1 MKKFLF
7 TLAAMLMAGSMF
19 ADNYFYV
26 PTFNVTSD
34 QVGTNI
40 TVPVAAHLD
49 DALNAGTI
57 FLTLPEG
64 LVLRRIEMGSDLA
77 NLTYYDD
84 WGDEWPADQTVFVG
98 NVNTTSFGFATANK
112 GYYEVDGQWVEY
124 GAVKLMPG
132 DYTEIAKLTIR
143 VTDAF
148 GPAYITVR
156 SELSC
161 GNDARPWVNGNQSW
175 EGVLHT
181 DPVSFNGVMPGGST
195 EDFVATADV
204 TFNGNVAT
212 LSYEANDPDAV
223 VTVTVNGVETEVEW
237 NNGVATYTVV
247 ESTVPGDYNVTVELT
262 VAPKEGGTYVGDAV
276 SDADTYSYH
285 VDEPTI
291 PFQATADV
299 TFNGNVATLTYEAND
314 PNAVVTTNV
323 EGVEWNGNVG
333 TYTVVESTVPGDYSV
348 TVELTVAPNPNGLY
362 VGEAVTATDTY
373 TYHVDEPA
381 LPTFEGTVSVEFTG
395 NVAAISYDVNDPDA
409 VAKVYVNDVETAVE
423 WDRAH
428 NATYTVVESTVPGD
442 YSVTVKLVVTPSENY
457 DGEAKEASDTYT
469 YHVAEPL
476 TLDAPV
482 INDPVKGAPMY
493 GWILDPNGGVDEQ
506 GNPAR
511 VWGLLGYQYTISITN
526 PNAEGTLYYSLNGG
540 EPQVYNGAFP
550 VANGTVVTAW
560 VEAMDGDELV
570 KSDEATYTVNIAD
583 NATSVN
589 EIANGKAVANVR
601 YFNVAGQEMQEVN
614 GMTIVVTTYT
624 DGTTSAVKVM
634 K

>member
-57 FLTLPEG
+57 FLTLPDG
-64 LVLRRIEMGSDLA
+64 LVLRKIDKGADLA

-84 WGDEWPADQTVFVG
+84 WGEEWPADQTVFVS

-156 SELSC
+156 SELAC
-161 GNDARPWVNGNQSW
+161 GNDARPWVTGNQSW

-237 NNGVATYTVV
+237 NNG
-247 ESTVPGDYNVTVELT
+247 
-262 VAPKEGGTYVGDAV
+262 
-276 SDADTYSYH
+276 
-285 VDEPTI
+285 
-291 PFQATADV
+291 TA
-299 TFNGNVATLTYEAND
+299 
-314 PNAVVTTNV
+314 
-323 EGVEWNGNVG
+323 

>member
-161 GNDARPWVNGNQSW
+161 GNDARPWVTGNQSW

-195 EDFVATADV
+195 EDFV
-204 TFNGNVAT
+204 
-212 LSYEANDPDAV
+212 
-223 VTVTVNGVETEVEW
+223 
-237 NNGVATYTVV
+237 
-247 ESTVPGDYNVTVELT
+247 
-262 VAPKEGGTYVGDAV
+262 
-276 SDADTYSYH
+276 
-285 VDEPTI
+285 
-291 PFQATADV
+291 ATADV

-469 YHVAEPL
+469 YHVAEAL

>member
-57 FLTLPEG
+57 FLTLPDG
-64 LVLRRIEMGSDLA
+64 LVLRKIDKGADLA

-84 WGDEWPADQTVFVG
+84 WGEEWPADQTVFVS

-161 GNDARPWVNGNQSW
+161 GNDARPWVTGNQSW

-212 LSYEANDPDAV
+212 LTYEANDPDAV
-223 VTVTVNGVETEVEW
+223 VTVTVDGVETEVEW
-237 NNGVATYTVV
+237 NNG
-247 ESTVPGDYNVTVELT
+247 
-262 VAPKEGGTYVGDAV
+262 
-276 SDADTYSYH
+276 
-285 VDEPTI
+285 
-291 PFQATADV
+291 TA
-299 TFNGNVATLTYEAND
+299 
-314 PNAVVTTNV
+314 
-323 EGVEWNGNVG
+323 

>member
-57 FLTLPEG
+57 FLTLPDG
-64 LVLRRIEMGSDLA
+64 LVLRKIDKGADLA

-84 WGDEWPADQTVFVG
+84 WGEEWPADQTVFVS

-161 GNDARPWVNGNQSW
+161 GNDARPWVTGNQSW

-237 NNGVATYTVV
+237 NNG
-247 ESTVPGDYNVTVELT
+247 
-262 VAPKEGGTYVGDAV
+262 
-276 SDADTYSYH
+276 
-285 VDEPTI
+285 
-291 PFQATADV
+291 TA
-299 TFNGNVATLTYEAND
+299 
-314 PNAVVTTNV
+314 
-323 EGVEWNGNVG
+323 